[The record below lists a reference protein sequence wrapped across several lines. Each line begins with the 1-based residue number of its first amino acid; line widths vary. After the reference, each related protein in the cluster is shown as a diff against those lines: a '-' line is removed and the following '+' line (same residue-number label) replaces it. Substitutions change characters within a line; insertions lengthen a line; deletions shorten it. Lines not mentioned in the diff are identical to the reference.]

1 MTPDISKAPH
11 LVKRTHVA
19 SDSTCARKPP
29 WLAASCM
36 PPPPHPPAHST
47 GHELCR
53 ACISSKGFSWQRI
66 TEESAMISCIAAS
79 PPPPIANKATQLY

>member
-36 PPPPHPPAHST
+36 PPPPTPPGPFDRTRVVSGLHLVKRIFLATHYRGI
-47 GHELCR
+47 GHDLMHC
-53 ACISSKGFSWQRI
+53 RI
-66 TEESAMISCIAAS
+66 TA
-79 PPPPIANKATQLY
+79 PPP